1 MFYQYAIILTLYCA
15 FVKQKFLPKESRAH
29 IENMV
34 QSLASRRKEET
45 KEWFIRLSKR
55 LTPERKDNTIQ
66 LQCFQSGVCATVVK
80 A

>member
-34 QSLASRRKEET
+34 QSLASGRKEET

-55 LTPERKDNTIQ
+55 LTPEGRGRCLEI
-66 LQCFQSGVCATVVK
+66 
-80 A
+80 